1 MSAAVSF
8 PSYAARLRGSRTAAD
23 SARQSGQ
30 NSAMWVRVV
39 LATILAFASVAGA
52 QPLPGTKPLDFR
64 GDPAAAMVEGI
75 GRYLERIRP
84 WYAARRNPDPN
95 ELRRLIGAIDRR
107 AEPVVMELVGTVDQ
121 SPVLVSADS
130 FEVLAVRWPVLEG
143 VSGEGLYLR
152 QFSGPRHLVIYLPET
167 DREPEQ
173 CPEIF
178 EFAAAGADVFVPL
191 LLSSVHPPPPA
202 PGGWAKQQSEREWVL
217 RMAFPLGR
225 HPVGLEVQ
233 QVLALVD
240 WWKQKYPDRLVEIA
254 GAGDGAWAAAF
265 AAVLDPRIALVETGM
280 LGIEPPGWRDQP
292 LYRNIFGLARFF
304 GEQDIRALLRF
315 RLGTAPRAMAT
326 PIRIPLRN
334 AEARRLRF
342 VRQFEEYL
350 GRLARRSRRVR
361 DELWAN
367 IRGSSP
373 EEWRRAAAPL
383 ERRIREE
390 MLGELPPETAA
401 PEPRSRPLPPAP
413 HFRGWEVMLQARPEF
428 FAWGVLLVPAS
439 LPEERIPLVVVQHG
453 LQGRPQD
460 LFGQKP
466 DSRAFAVYRNFAET
480 LVREGWAVYLPQNLY
495 TGDFRHLVR
504 MAHPLGLTQY
514 SFIREQY
521 RVALDWLQTLPFIDA
536 QRIGFYGLSYGG
548 KTALRVPP
556 FEPRF
561 RAVVCAGDFNEWVG
575 KLVTTEEPWSYM
587 FTEEYDMLEWNLA
600 HTASHAELAMLIAP
614 RPFLVER
621 GHRDGVGIDEWVLGE
636 YARVRRFYDEMGIG
650 DRTGIAL
657 FNGPHRVD
665 GQEALRF
672 LKKWLT
678 EP

>member
-1 MSAAVSF
+1 MRIR
-8 PSYAARLRGSRTAAD
+8 P
-23 SARQSGQ
+23 
-30 NSAMWVRVV
+30 V
-39 LATILAFASVAGA
+39 LVTVLAFAAVAGA
-52 QPLPGTKPLDFR
+52 QPLPGTQPMDSR

-84 WYAARRNPDPN
+84 WYAARRNPDPH

-107 AEPVVMELVGTVDQ
+107 VEPVRLETAGTLDQ
-121 SPVLVSADS
+121 SAVLASSDS

-143 VSGEGLYLR
+143 VQGEGLYVR
-152 QFSGPRHLVIYLPET
+152 QFGAPRHLVIYLPET

-173 CPEIF
+173 CPEMF
-178 EFAAAGADVFVPL
+178 DFAAAGADVFVPV
-191 LLSSVHPPPPA
+191 LLSGAAPPPPA
-202 PGGWAKQQSEREWVL
+202 PGGWANRQSEREWIL

-225 HPVGLEVQ
+225 HPIGLEVQ
-233 QVLALVD
+233 KVLSLID
-240 WWKQKYPDRLVEIA
+240 WWKQKHPDRQVEVA
-254 GAGDGAWAAAF
+254 GAGDGAWIAAF
-265 AAVLDPRIALVETGM
+265 AAVLDPRIALVDIGL
-280 LGIEPPGWRDQP
+280 LGIEPPSWRDQP

-304 GEQDIRALLRF
+304 GEQDIRALLRW
-315 RLGTAPRAMAT
+315 RLGAAPRAMPT
-326 PIRIPLRN
+326 PLRVPLR
-334 AEARRLRF
+334 EPEMRRR
-342 VRQFEEYL
+342 RQVTQLEEFL
-350 GRLARRSRRVR
+350 QRLARRSRRVR
-361 DELWAN
+361 DELWSN
-367 IRGSSP
+367 IRGASP
-373 EEWRRAAAPL
+373 EQWRRAAAPL

-390 MLGELPPETAA
+390 MLGELPPEDIP
-401 PEPRSRPLPPAP
+401 PEPRSRPLPSAP
-413 HFRGWEVMLQARPEF
+413 HYRGWEVQLQVRPEF
-428 FAWGVLLVPAS
+428 FAYGVLLVPGS
-439 LPEERIPLVVVQHG
+439 LPEARLPLVVLQHG

-495 TGDFRHLVR
+495 TGDFRHLIR

-521 RVALDWLQTLPFIDA
+521 RVALDWLEKLPFIDA

-556 FEPRF
+556 FDPRF

-600 HTASHAELAMLIAP
+600 HLASHAELAMLIAP

-621 GHRDGVGIDEWVLGE
+621 GHRDGVGIDEWVLAE
-636 YARVRRFYDEMGIG
+636 YARVKRFYDEMGIG
-650 DRTGIAL
+650 ERAGIAL
-657 FNGPHRVD
+657 FNGPHRID
-665 GQEALRF
+665 GEEALRF
-672 LKKWLT
+672 FRKWLAA
-678 EP
+678 P